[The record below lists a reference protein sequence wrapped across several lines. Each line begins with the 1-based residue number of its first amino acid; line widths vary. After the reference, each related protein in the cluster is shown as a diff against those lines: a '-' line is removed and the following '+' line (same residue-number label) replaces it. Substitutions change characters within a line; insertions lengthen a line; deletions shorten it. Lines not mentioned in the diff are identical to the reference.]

1 MGMSV
6 TSAATGA
13 EPERAQRYPAARA
26 ALVVA
31 TIFLTACGQE
41 DGPGFFGKPDPVAA
55 PQDTPAQSTLLSS
68 VNADIEA
75 PEIFASSEDALWT
88 GTPSFGGVWVA
99 HPEAL
104 TPEQV
109 IIRNTNNGK
118 SVIGSLFKR
127 ERDNPG
133 PRFQVSS
140 DAARALS
147 ILAGQP
153 TTISVIALRRSEAS
167 APATQTGANAASG
180 TIETGTLAAIRTANS
195 AQADAPTNT
204 TPQSF
209 VQIGIFSIKANA
221 TGAAKALTERGLA
234 AEMREHDAPD
244 KPFWRV
250 LVAADAETGG
260 REATLQ
266 SVRKAGFADAYF
278 VTD

>member
-1 MGMSV
+1 MSF
-6 TSAATGA
+6 TSARTGVEPGRA
-13 EPERAQRYPAARA
+13 ERYPGTCA
-26 ALVVA
+26 ALMAA
-31 TIFLTACGQE
+31 TLFLTACGQD
-41 DGPGFFGKPDPVAA
+41 DGAGLFGKSDPVAA
-55 PQDTPAQSTLLSS
+55 PQDTLAQSTRLPSIS
-68 VNADIEA
+68 ADIEA
-75 PEIFASSEDALWT
+75 PEVFASSEDALWT

-109 IIRNTNNGK
+109 IIRNTDNGK

-167 APATQTGANAASG
+167 APTKQTGTNAASG
-180 TIETGTLAAIRTANS
+180 TIETGTLAPARTAKP
-195 AQADAPTNT
+195 AQIPAPSGT
-204 TPQSF
+204 TPQLF
-209 VQIGIFSIKANA
+209 VQIGIFNIKTNA
-221 TGAAKALTERGLA
+221 TGAAQAMTERGLD
-234 AEMREHDAPD
+234 AEVREHDASD

-250 LVAADAETGG
+250 LVAADPETGG